1 MWMFLQALL
10 TFRRPFESC
19 YFSMHPR
26 TMAQYQSESE
36 HYPDALLMNSFLK
49 NRIQR
54 VLSSASDNLTSTRS
68 DSSPSPAQLP
78 PRSSHTSE
86 VGQVSS
92 SVRKIEARLTSTVSA
107 SSNPKGAAA
116 SNKSYVSQF
125 SSKLGFGS
133 SSSPPSVSTP
143 TRPNQQSSS
152 SESTPNPNPNLNPNP
167 NSSSMTSKTSSL
179 FKSAFSFYKT
189 SPATTTLPNSTV
201 SQSSA
206 STTATEQGASGQGVL
221 SPHMISIQISSPV
234 HRNGNRLDADPA
246 ASPLA
251 KMSEKLVG
259 GSPSPPYYPLL

>member
-10 TFRRPFESC
+10 TFRRPLESC

-36 HYPDALLMNSFLK
+36 HYPDALLVNSFLK

-54 VLSSASDNLTSTRS
+54 VLSSASDNLTSMRS

-133 SSSPPSVSTP
+133 SSSTPSVSTP

-152 SESTPNPNPNLNPNP
+152 SESTPNPNPNP

-189 SPATTTLPNSTV
+189 SPATITLPNSTV

-221 SPHMISIQISSPV
+221 SPHMVSIQISSPV

-259 GSPSPPYYPLL
+259 SSPSPPYYPLL